1 MLLTIKANV
10 PSIPVTA
17 EMNELAA
24 QLGIATLLFFGL
36 IAIATVLI
44 LYIRS
49 QAKDSE
55 KRIDSNRQTY
65 DKIIETIRADRQKDQ
80 EILLGA
86 LEDNRQQ
93 IAVLN
98 RVIEMIKQN
107 NVAVNVLLD
116 KTSQLLETRCINQ
129 HKH

>member
-1 MLLTIKANV
+1 MLLTTKANV

-36 IAIATVLI
+36 LAIATVLI